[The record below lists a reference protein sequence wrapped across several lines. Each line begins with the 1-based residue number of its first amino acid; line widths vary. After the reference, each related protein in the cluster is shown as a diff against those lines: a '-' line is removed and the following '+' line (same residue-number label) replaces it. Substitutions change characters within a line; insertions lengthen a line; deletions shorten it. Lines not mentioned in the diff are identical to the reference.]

1 MLRAEAPKPEAPVTV
16 DSYRYLPRSM
26 KTMYEATPVSDEPVA
41 WTPLPRPLNRCSI
54 ALMTSAGIFLK
65 DSQPGF
71 DEEREWANPQW
82 GDPTYRVIP
91 SDVRQEQV
99 SPGSQHPNRLEQ
111 HLHISHED
119 LLEDV
124 DVVLPIRAFK
134 ALETEGRIGSL
145 AGEHYSFMGYQDRRL
160 LDWRNTQGPELAAR
174 LKERKVDVLLLAP
187 A

>member
-16 DSYRYLPRSM
+16 DSYRYLPRPM
-26 KTMYEATPVSDEPVA
+26 KTMYEATPMSDEPVA
-41 WTPLPRPLNRCSI
+41 WNPLPRPLNRCSI

-91 SDVRQEQV
+91 SGVRQEQV
-99 SPGSQHPNRLEQ
+99 ACS
-111 HLHISHED
+111 HLHISHDD

-134 ALETEGRIGSL
+134 ALGSEGRIGSL
-145 AGEHYSFMGYQDRRL
+145 ASEHYSFMGYQDRRL